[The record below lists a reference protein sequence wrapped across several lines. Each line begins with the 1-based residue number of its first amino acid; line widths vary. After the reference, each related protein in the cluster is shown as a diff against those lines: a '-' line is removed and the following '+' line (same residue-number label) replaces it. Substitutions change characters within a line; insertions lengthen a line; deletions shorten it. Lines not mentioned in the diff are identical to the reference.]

1 MKKIAFISF
10 ALAKVSR
17 RLLPS
22 LTSGCA
28 RPSSRIGI
36 SCFHLIGH
44 PSLQMAGL
52 VKASFSRSRMPCRSC
67 GFHDLILGTALRNES
82 PMATRARPSVAHRAV
97 RAADQTGWVFPFAG
111 NDLKK
116 AAGCM

>member
-82 PMATRARPSVAHRAV
+82 PMATRAPVISGAP
-97 RAADQTGWVFPFAG
+97 GGAG
-111 NDLKK
+111 GRSDWMGLSFRWE
-116 AAGCM
+116 